1 MDRSNGVRRIGS
13 TDAAEALEAF
23 LILGRCGEEMGEDED
38 PEEMRA
44 TVENGGGGGWQGLL
58 DSR

>member
-1 MDRSNGVRRIGS
+1 MPRRPRRGSARVRGS
-13 TDAAEALEAF
+13 GAM
-23 LILGRCGEEMGEDED
+23 RGEDGD
-38 PEEMRA
+38 PEEMRG

>member
-38 PEEMRA
+38 QEEMRA
-44 TVENGGGGGWQGLL
+44 TVGYGESSGV
-58 DSR
+58 